1 MNRKHHHTLRG
12 IENRRHLSE
21 ARRRRGRCGR
31 GGAAEKPQQHV
42 RAPLALRGVWRRWL
56 LAAAAETA
64 AADPE
69 WCQLVGG
76 DGNERAA
83 EQLGHGLAAV
93 LNDTGLMGLKNG
105 VR

>member
-1 MNRKHHHTLRG
+1 MNRKQHHTLQRNG
-12 IENRRHLSE
+12 KSGHMSE

-76 DGNERAA
+76 GGNERAA

-93 LNDTGLMGLKNG
+93 LNDTGLMGLKN
-105 VR
+105 